1 MAQQFAGKGR
11 AEDAHSVRAARVGVA
26 ALLALSC
33 WACKPRFDQALPPDV
48 EAHFAAA
55 DSWDVYQLA
64 RIGETFEPGRPQ
76 VNVAGYVM
84 DATSR
89 KVTVEGEKLSRLRS
103 AVRVGMEATR
113 HNPPAI
119 VAALGGDEF
128 LVAASHGG
136 HEMALVFEFW
146 SDSSDGSQ
154 VAAYCGTPTGV
165 GWVNTDPS
173 ARPLFVQLFAPA
185 PPEQAR

>member
-1 MAQQFAGKGR
+1 MAQPFAVGSL
-11 AEDAHSVRAARVGVA
+11 AERAHSVRAATVGVA

-33 WACKPRFDQALPPDV
+33 WACKPEFHQALPPDV

-55 DSWDVYQLA
+55 NSWDVYQIS
-64 RIGETFEPGRPQ
+64 RSEETFEPGRPL

-128 LVAASHGG
+128 LVAASHGER
-136 HEMALVFEFW
+136 EMALVFEFW
-146 SDSSDGSQ
+146 PDSPDGSQ

-165 GWVNTDPS
+165 GWVNTDTS
-173 ARPLFVQLFAPA
+173 ARPLFLELFAPA
-185 PPEQAR
+185 PQERAR